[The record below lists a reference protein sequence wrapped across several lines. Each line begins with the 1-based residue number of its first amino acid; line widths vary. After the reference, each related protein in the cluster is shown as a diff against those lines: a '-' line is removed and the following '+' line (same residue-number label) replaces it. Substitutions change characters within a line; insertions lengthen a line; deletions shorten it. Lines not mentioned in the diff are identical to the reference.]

1 MGYLYAL
8 QFEFAGYLFG
18 ETIFSRQAASWH
30 VPNTGLE
37 RCVPNYTL
45 PSFLRHLICQP
56 GTVAA
61 SLVTVAFEFA
71 TDGRRRNLFAGAV
84 FPFNAASSSRRRFN
98 SSAMA

>member
-18 ETIFSRQAASWH
+18 RPSFLDKQLHGTF
-30 VPNTGLE
+30 PNTGLE

>member
-1 MGYLYAL
+1 MAR
-8 QFEFAGYLFG
+8 
-18 ETIFSRQAASWH
+18 S
-30 VPNTGLE
+30 NTGLE

-71 TDGRRRNLFAGAV
+71 TDGRRRNLLREPYFLLMPPLLREGSSTRLLWPEAKNHFGAWQKLYV
-84 FPFNAASSSRRRFN
+84 KLGN
-98 SSAMA
+98 